1 MLSMALVLALGCNK
15 KSSSD
20 DGEPAVERASAGG
33 AAAGESSHTQPAPSG
48 EQPHTDTEA
57 QPAAPVDVAKAA
69 RANWPAVARVAQQ
82 VTVDDVT
89 VTLEV
94 PDGLPRNPRDATMWD
109 DDRVDLAHIP
119 KVYLQ
124 TIEISRI
131 KSLDLAKYHG
141 TLDARTKKWVRE
153 EQRPD
158 GWAVTYAEP
167 DKTRIEAI
175 VYRAAGDQ
183 YIKCKAVQASDRGL
197 PDYDKTR
204 AMLEAICDS
213 AKPK

>member
-1 MLSMALVLALGCNK
+1 MLYVALALALGCSK
-15 KSSSD
+15 KSSG
-20 DGEPAVERASAGG
+20 DGEPAAEAASAGG
-33 AAAGESSHTQPAPSG
+33 AAIESGNTQPAPSG
-48 EQPHTDTEA
+48 GEQGTS
-57 QPAAPVDVAKAA
+57 PAAPPAPVDVAKAA
-69 RANWPAVARVAQQ
+69 STKWPAVPRAAQQ
-82 VTVDDVT
+82 VTVDDIA

-94 PDGLPRNPRDATMWD
+94 PEGLPRSTRDPTMWD
-109 DDRVDLAHIP
+109 DDRVELNHIP

-124 TIEISRI
+124 TIETSRI

-141 TLDARTKKWVRE
+141 TLDARTKTWVRE

-175 VYRAAGDQ
+175 VYRAAGDT

-197 PDYDKTR
+197 ADHDKTR

-213 AKPK
+213 ARAQ